1 MRRVRR
7 VWLDT
12 RVQRGQPQRRQR
24 LLDVP
29 RASTACQVRRLFL
42 PRLLVVCGRRRV
54 SHVKLSVVVEVVV
67 VVVFAFG
74 FEWESRRCDLGR
86 LDGHIEAL

>member
-1 MRRVRR
+1 M
-7 VWLDT
+7 
-12 RVQRGQPQRRQR
+12 
-24 LLDVP
+24 
-29 RASTACQVRRLFL
+29 

>member
-1 MRRVRR
+1 MFGWIRVSSGVSLSDARDCSMSR
-7 VWLDT
+7 GP
-12 RVQRGQPQRRQR
+12 VQP
-24 LLDVP
+24 
-29 RASTACQVRRLFL
+29 VRYGGFFL